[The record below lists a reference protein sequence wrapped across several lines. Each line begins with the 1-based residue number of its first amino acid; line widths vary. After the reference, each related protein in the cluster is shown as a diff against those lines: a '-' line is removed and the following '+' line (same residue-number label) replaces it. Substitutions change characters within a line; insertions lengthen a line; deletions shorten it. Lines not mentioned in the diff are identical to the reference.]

1 MRIRYP
7 LIPWPKWLACNTYP
21 LIDMSTDMTSTD
33 FKELKRRARKVKAR
47 PRRKDRAGGPP
58 VPTEREATTDS
69 LPDTYASEKRATT
82 CDTKHAPIAV
92 TLTRED
98 AWRAAGDIEVTIIGG
113 SINPR
118 IIDILLPGSER
129 GRAIIKPEERRKFGS
144 KKPLWVRRE
153 PSGKLYRVVGGYS
166 IWGIRHS

>member
-1 MRIRYP
+1 M
-7 LIPWPKWLACNTYP
+7 T
-21 LIDMSTDMTSTD
+21 TDVTTTG

-47 PRRKDRAGGPP
+47 PRRKTPGGR
-58 VPTEREATTDS
+58 VPTQPDTESPLGS
-69 LPDTYASEKRATT
+69 LPETYLNEKRPTAATA
-82 CDTKHAPIAV
+82 CDTKHAPVAV

-98 AWRAAGDIEVTIIGG
+98 AWRAAGDIEVTILGG

-118 IIDILLPGSER
+118 FIDFLRPGPHR
-129 GRAIIKPEERRKFGS
+129 ARAIINPEERRKFGS

-166 IWGIRHS
+166 IWGIRCS